1 MGVIPEDL
9 SPPPGPDHDQ
19 PGRLSFRGLW
29 VCGICRH
36 SFSRS
41 SGHSEAL
48 PSDRITSVP
57 ANLCCPCPICR
68 CQSRNH
74 GQRLRDGNQVLPVPA
89 QPPLLREYLTF
100 DMRVHP
106 QVMPATLINIFCVFT
121 ALWWRH
127 HGIWTLAAPGQSELH
142 RGPQ

>member
-41 SGHSEAL
+41 SGHSQAL
-48 PSDRITSVP
+48 PRTGRLLSLLICVVPVRSAVDRDATMGKGCVTATKYFLFLLNLLFFVSISPLTPVCSP
-57 ANLCCPCPICR
+57 AGDARGP
-68 CQSRNH
+68 QH
-74 GQRLRDGNQVLPVPA
+74 
-89 QPPLLREYLTF
+89 LL
-100 DMRVHP
+100 
-106 QVMPATLINIFCVFT
+106 CVFT
-121 ALWWRH
+121 ALWWCH